1 MDPLEF
7 RLKNLVGSSDE
18 IFNPLPEIIPQLR
31 TSSDYDGRKAE
42 IEEFNKVTLSFFLLI
57 LLTAEALHS
66 RVGSWPYPQTLD

>member
-18 IFNPLPEIIPQLR
+18 IFNPLPEIIPRLR

-42 IEEFNKVTLSFFLLI
+42 IEEFNKVSNVEFLFVDFTDGRSSPL
-57 LLTAEALHS
+57 
-66 RVGSWPYPQTLD
+66 